1 MRTSIALAAGI
12 ALALGTATAAFATD
26 DSTTPGAA
34 GAAGATGAATG
45 AAAAGHAL
53 QGEVT
58 EKQGDTLTIRRSDGQ
73 RAEVKTTAS
82 TKVRG
87 QNGELDVDDIAT
99 GDRVYVTPM
108 KGAETGEHAGAHVAR
123 EIQIVAREGAGDT
136 GTRDPRQMSP
146 QQNPIQGT
154 PDNTGTR

>member
-12 ALALGTATAAFATD
+12 ALTLGTTTVAFATD
-26 DSTTPGAA
+26 DSTPPGAA
-34 GAAGATGAATG
+34 GTATGAAE
-45 AAAAGHAL
+45 AGHAL

-58 EKQGDTLTIRRSDGQ
+58 DKQGDTLTIRRSDGQ

-87 QNGELDVDDIAT
+87 QNGELEVDDIET

-108 KGAETGEHAGAHVAR
+108 KGAQTGERTGAHVAR
-123 EIQIVAREGAGDT
+123 EIQVVARDGAGDT

>member
-12 ALALGTATAAFATD
+12 ALALGTATVAFATD
-26 DSTTPGAA
+26 DTRTPGAA
-34 GAAGATGAATG
+34 DAATG
-45 AAAAGHAL
+45 AGAGVHAL

-58 EKQGDTLTIRRSDGQ
+58 AKQGDTLTIRRTDGQ

-87 QNGELDVDDIAT
+87 QNGELDVDDIET
-99 GDRVYVTPM
+99 GDRVSVTPM
-108 KGAETGEHAGAHVAR
+108 DGGETGEPAGAHVAR
-123 EIQIVAREGAGDT
+123 EIQVVARGGAGDS

-154 PDNTGTR
+154 PDDTGTR